1 MNYIE
6 RQVKKHQTEF
16 NSKIWILRIISLSI
30 ALGAVLYYLDQHHK
44 GNSILVPTP
53 EAGVIDKTPYMQMQI
68 PVGRAKDASPEP
80 RKEN

>member
-6 RQVKKHQTEF
+6 RQVRKHQTEF

-44 GNSILVPTP
+44 GNNLLVPAP
-53 EAGVIDKTPYMQMQI
+53 QADVEEKSPYMKMQI
-68 PVGRAKDASPEP
+68 PVGRAKDSAPES
-80 RKEN
+80 R